1 MTSKPASQTQKHR
14 KPASDE
20 PEITQEESV
29 PTDGKDTEGEDQ
41 MKKVGNAR
49 LKEPGD
55 AEHKTPEKS

>member
-1 MTSKPASQTQKHR
+1 MTSNPSSQHKPR

-29 PTDGKDTEGEDQ
+29 PTDGKDTEGEKQ
-41 MKKVGNAR
+41 MKKVGNDK

-55 AEHKTPEKS
+55 AEHKTSEKS

>member
-1 MTSKPASQTQKHR
+1 MTPNPASQHQPR

-29 PTDGKDTEGEDQ
+29 PTDGKDTEGESL
-41 MKKVGNAR
+41 MKKVGNDK

-55 AEHKTPEKS
+55 AEHKTRDTS